1 MIRSVIMN
9 IFVDNDVRD
18 STQIRMAT
26 LLRGLKKRMFR
37 LFETTRGYDIDRQ
50 TDRRTR
56 WQNYRTNVL
65 HVLRVENGRC
75 AHKYADTSIRT
86 TATGEKWW
94 KFTGMATH

>member
-1 MIRSVIMN
+1 MTSTRQIMSRRLHYIIQLMIRSVIMN

-56 WQNYRTNVL
+56 
-65 HVLRVENGRC
+65 
-75 AHKYADTSIRT
+75 
-86 TATGEKWW
+86 
-94 KFTGMATH
+94 